1 MASSVGS
8 IHKRQSPALPWI
20 MKQRGTIWHNA
31 WDPGVD
37 LVTCLV
43 FPLIVCVYSVKS
55 CQVLRTVTVQGFA
68 WTKLLHLSSHSIVR
82 VDTLIIDHHWSQ
94 EIVMSQP
101 QVNKDGEVTLMER
114 GLVNA
119 LLEVRQ
125 GPLSRLDDIQLADD
139 LGWWVL
145 YSHVAMNQ
153 YLLIPFLVR
162 WTSIYQLFLCSPG
175 VQGFDP
181 LPCDYSLYMSI

>member
-8 IHKRQSPALPWI
+8 IHKRQSPALWI

-37 LVTCLV
+37 LITCLV

-68 WTKLLHLSSHSIVR
+68 WRKLLRLSSHSIVR
-82 VDTLIIDHHWSQ
+82 VDTLIIDHHWSSL
-94 EIVMSQP
+94 ITRDCHVLSQP

-125 GPLSRLDDIQLADD
+125 GPLSRLEDILLADD

-145 YSHVAMNQ
+145 YSHVIIV
-153 YLLIPFLVR
+153 YIV
-162 WTSIYQLFLCSPG
+162 
-175 VQGFDP
+175 
-181 LPCDYSLYMSI
+181 LYRFVPYRTTWYNIL